1 MVRPAG
7 AAGRTAF
14 RSPRLSG
21 RDPWPARQPPDPD
34 VLDAMTTTP
43 LTESSATGRDH
54 PFQQLVDLAHRSH
67 AVITEHQHE
76 GGAYPA
82 SPTFSAYR
90 GYAWLR
96 DGSFTA
102 EGISRYGDVD
112 SADRYHDWVSR
123 VLGARAAQV
132 DALVADAARGVDVPL
147 ERMLPTRFTFDG
159 LDGSDPWWDFQT
171 DGYGTWLWSLV
182 AHAKRHDR
190 DLSRWLPGIEVAVD
204 FLGAFWQL
212 PCYDWWEEH
221 VEHRHVSTLG
231 AVAGGLR
238 DIAESGVLDEGR
250 AELAREASSGAAGL
264 ALREGVA
271 EGHLVKWLGTDVVD
285 GSLPSC
291 IVPFRLVEPGSPLA
305 TATLAKVAADLEAD
319 SGVHRF
325 RADVFYGGGQWLLL
339 SALLGWNLAVA
350 GDQAGALRHL
360 HWIADRATSTGELP
374 EQVPDHLLH
383 PGTRA
388 EWVERWGEVATPLL
402 WSHGMYLILADELG
416 LLDGPSS

>member
-1 MVRPAG
+1 MTSLPETAPAALDG
-7 AAGRTAF
+7 TAPGTAEAF
-14 RSPRLSG
+14 P
-21 RDPWPARQPPDPD
+21 
-34 VLDAMTTTP
+34 
-43 LTESSATGRDH
+43 TEGLLA
-54 PFQQLVDLAHRSH
+54 LAHRSH

-82 SPTFSAYR
+82 SPTFPAYR

-123 VLGARAAQV
+123 VLGARRDQV
-132 DALVADAARGVDVPL
+132 DGLLADAARGVEVPL
-147 ERMLPTRFTFDG
+147 HRMLPTRFTFEG
-159 LDGSDPWWDFQT
+159 IDGSDPWWDFQT

-182 AHAKRHDR
+182 AHTQRHGG
-190 DLSRWLPGIEVAVD
+190 DLTRWRPGIEVAVD
-204 FLGAFWQL
+204 FLVAYWDL

-221 VEHRHVSTLG
+221 VEHQHVSTLG

-238 DIAESGVLDEGR
+238 DIADTGVLDAGR
-250 AELAREASSGAAGL
+250 AERARAASRGAADL
-264 ALREGVA
+264 ALSQGVA
-271 EGHLVKWLGTDVVD
+271 NGHFVKWLGTSAVD

-291 IVPFRLVEPGSPLA
+291 VMPFRLAELGSPLA
-305 TATLAKVAADLEAD
+305 TGTLAQVAADLD
-319 SGVHRF
+319 VDGGVHRF

-339 SALLGWNLAVA
+339 SALLGWNLAAA
-350 GDQAGALRHL
+350 GDRRGALRYL
-360 HWIADRATSTGELP
+360 HWIADHANTIGELP

-383 PGTRA
+383 PDTRA
-388 EWVERWGEVATPLL
+388 EWIERWGQVATPLL

-416 LLDGPSS
+416 LLGPPEGRPL